1 MLLKMNVARIA
12 PVALLAASLT
22 FPIGVLAEPAQPEIV
37 QYKLENGLNVVLA
50 PSRTS
55 ETVSTVVLYEV
66 GSADEK
72 PGRSGFAHLFEHLMF
87 EGTHDVPDYDAAIS
101 AVGGENNAYTEWD
114 STTYHNTGPK
124 EALPEFIR
132 LEADRMANLANAVT
146 EEDLSNQRDVV
157 LNEMRQNTLDS
168 PGGAAVEQMNVALAP
183 AGHPYAHAVIGSIK
197 DLQAARL
204 SDVVAFHRLHYVP
217 DRATLSISG
226 NFDVERARADIEK
239 TFGLIPAPDR
249 GNAVTRWFGSLEE
262 MVGLGETPALVPP
275 LAEDKSLVFK
285 DAVTEPA
292 ISLAWPGPDGLTKDS
307 VKQMLLGAVLS
318 TGKSSLQQK
327 LVIDERIADSAG
339 AGFDFR
345 NLGGVFTISASAA
358 KGVPVEKLETALR
371 DTLASI
377 ARDGISKEALDAA
390 RSQLKEGMDNLPN
403 QPLGFAITLA
413 NSAAWG
419 GSASDWR
426 EQERL
431 AADITPEDLTET
443 LKTLLSAHKVSV
455 RLLPGPRN
463 ATFPP
468 ALADSTGTL
477 EPEDAPARADI
488 AMPKLEVVA
497 AAGIKMPEMAERK
510 LANGAT
516 LKVYRST
523 DQQRAN
529 IAIVVPGGNTALP
542 PALADIAV
550 GIGSRGLGDTPL
562 VTLDQKLKQEGIGLS
577 GNAGAYRSVL
587 GASGPLKKFD
597 MAAGYLADAI
607 TRPRFDQKEWK
618 ALIEGA
624 VTGIDQRKLDPG
636 YQSLRGL
643 LEQIYPANAP
653 EARESTADGLK
664 ALTPEQAGE
673 AFAGLIQPERATV
686 HVVSSLDPDEVKAR
700 LDKAFASWTG
710 GRNAPV
716 SPEPV
721 RPAVKEGKSIRPVEG
736 ATQSMLL
743 IAMKA
748 PSPETPEGPAFD
760 LATRILG
767 GTFKSRL
774 NIDLRE
780 EKGWSY
786 GISASTQGTNGLGNA
801 LLYIQAAVDT
811 AHTEDSLAEIRKVVK
826 ELATKPITPEEFET
840 ARKTMKAEFLSANA
854 NTDSLTGLVV
864 GLESTGYSLGDLAT
878 YVKRIDDLKLED
890 VQGAANRI
898 AALPMAIS
906 VAGDPKQIK

>member
-1 MLLKMNVARIA
+1 MPFRSMPARILPAALVAATLALSSAVSAETAA
-12 PVALLAASLT
+12 PV
-22 FPIGVLAEPAQPEIV
+22 IE
-37 QYKLENGLNVVLA
+37 QYRLDNGLTVVLA
-50 PSRTS
+50 PSGNS
-55 ETVSTVVLYEV
+55 QTVSTVVLYEV

-87 EGTHDVPDYDAAIS
+87 EGTNAVPDYDAALS
-101 AVGGENNAYTEWD
+101 AVGGDNNAYTEWD

-124 EALPEFIR
+124 DALPEFIR

-146 EEDLSNQRDVV
+146 QEDLDNQREVV

-168 PGGAAVEQMNVALAP
+168 PGGAAVEQMNVSLAP
-183 AGHPYAHAVIGSIK
+183 PGHPYAHAVIGSIK

-204 SDVVAFHRLHYVP
+204 EDVVAFHRNHYVP

-226 NFDVERARADIEK
+226 NFDPVRAKADIAR
-239 TFGLIPAPDR
+239 TFGLIPRPDR
-249 GNAVTRWFGSLEE
+249 GWAVTRWFDGVMNS
-262 MVGLGETPALVPP
+262 VGLGAGPGLVPALS
-275 LAEDKSLVFK
+275 EQKSLVFK

-292 ISLAWPGPDGLTKDS
+292 VSLAWPGPEGLSRDA
-307 VKQMLLGAVLS
+307 VRHMLLGAVLS
-318 TGKSSLQQK
+318 TGSSSLQQK

-339 AGFDFR
+339 AGFEFR
-345 NLGGVFTISASAA
+345 NLGGTFTVSASAA
-358 KGVPVEKLETALR
+358 KGVDVEKLEKALR
-371 DTLASI
+371 DTLEGI
-377 ARDGISKEALDAA
+377 AREGISREALDAA

-413 NSAAWG
+413 NTAAWG
-419 GSASDWR
+419 GDALEWR

-431 AADITPEDLTET
+431 AADITPEELTET
-443 LKTLLSAHKVSV
+443 LTALLAAHPVSV

-477 EPEDAPARADI
+477 EPEPAEARADI
-488 AMPKLEVVA
+488 VMPQLEAVE
-497 AAGIKMPEMAERK
+497 AAGIRMPDMAERV
-510 LANGAT
+510 LANGAR
-516 LKVYRST
+516 LKVYRSS

-562 VTLDQKLKQEGIGLS
+562 VALDQKLKQEGIGLS

-587 GASGPLKKFD
+587 GASAPLKKFD

-607 TRPRFDQKEWK
+607 TKPRFDAKEWK
-618 ALIEGA
+618 AMIEGA
-624 VTGIDQRKLDPG
+624 VNGIDQRKLDPG
-636 YQSLRGL
+636 YQALRGL
-643 LEQIYPANAP
+643 VEQLYPATAP
-653 EARESTADGLK
+653 EARQSTADGLK
-664 ALTPEQAGE
+664 ALSPDQAKE
-673 AFAGLIQPERATV
+673 AFAGLIQPERAIV
-686 HVVSSLDPDEVKAR
+686 HVVSGLDPDEVKAR
-700 LDKAFASWTG
+700 LDKAFAGWTG
-710 GRNAPV
+710 GRGAPV
-716 SPEPV
+716 SPAPIP
-721 RPAVKEGKSIRPVEG
+721 PAVKEGKSLRPVAG
-736 ATQSMLL
+736 ATQSMLT

-774 NIDLRE
+774 NLVLRE
-780 EKGWSY
+780 QKGWSY
-786 GISASTQGTNGLGNA
+786 GINASTQGTRGLDNA

-811 AHTEDSLAEIRKVVK
+811 AHTEDSLAEIRRIVK
-826 ELATKPITPEEFET
+826 EMATKPITPEEFET
-840 ARKTMKAEFLSANA
+840 ARKTMKAEFLSATA
-854 NTDSLTGLVV
+854 NTDSLSGLVI

-878 YVKRIDDLKLED
+878 YVQRIDALTLSD
-890 VQGAANRI
+890 VQTAANRI
-898 AALPMAIS
+898 ASLPMAVS
-906 VAGDPKQIK
+906 VAGDPKLIR

>member
-1 MLLKMNVARIA
+1 MPLAFRAARTLTAGLLTAT
-12 PVALLAASLT
+12 LA
-22 FPIGVLAEPAQPEIV
+22 FPLGALAEPVSPEIL
-37 QYKLENGLNVVLA
+37 QYRLDNGLTVVLA
-50 PSRTS
+50 PSSTS

-87 EGTHDVPDYDAAIS
+87 EGTRDVPDYDAAIS

-114 STTYHNTGPK
+114 ATTYHNTGPRD
-124 EALPEFIR
+124 ALPEFIR

-146 EEDLSNQRDVV
+146 QEDLDNQREVV

-168 PGGAAVEQMNVALAP
+168 PGGAAFEQMNVALAP

-204 SDVVAFHRLHYVP
+204 EDVVAFHRTHYVP

-226 NFDVERARADIEK
+226 NFDVERARADIAK

-249 GNAVTRWFGSLEE
+249 GLAVTRWLNEALGWIGMGSEPA
-262 MVGLGETPALVPP
+262 VVPPLGET
-275 LAEDKSLVFK
+275 KQLVFK

-292 ISLAWPGPDGLTKDS
+292 ISLAWPGPDGLSKAS
-307 VKQMLLGAVLS
+307 VEHMLLGAVLS

-339 AGFDFR
+339 AGFEFR
-345 NLGGVFTISASAA
+345 NLGGTFTVSASAA
-358 KGVPVEKLETALR
+358 KGVPVERLEKALR
-371 DTLASI
+371 DTLAQI
-377 ARDGISKEALDAA
+377 AAEGISREALDAA
-390 RSQLKEGMDNLPN
+390 RSQLKEAMDNVPN
-403 QPLGFAITLA
+403 QPLGFAVTLA
-413 NSAAWG
+413 NTAAWG
-419 GSASDWR
+419 GDALDWR

-431 AADITPEDLTET
+431 AAEVSPEDLTGT
-443 LKTLLSAHKVSV
+443 LKAILAANPVSV

-477 EPEDAPARADI
+477 EPETAEARPDI
-488 AMPKLEVVA
+488 RMPRLEMVE
-497 AAGIKMPEMAERK
+497 AAGFKMPEMTELK

-523 DQQRAN
+523 DRQRSN
-529 IAIVVPGGNTALP
+529 IAIVVPGGNTAFA

-587 GASGPLKKFD
+587 GASAPLAKFD

-607 TRPRFDQKEWK
+607 TKPRFDDKEWK
-618 ALIEGA
+618 AMIEGA
-624 VTGIDQRKLDPG
+624 VTSVDQRKLDPG

-643 LEQIYPANAP
+643 VEQLYAKDAP
-653 EARESTADGLK
+653 EARESSADGLK
-664 ALTPEQAGE
+664 ALTPQAAGE
-673 AFAGLIQPERATV
+673 AFSSLIQPERAVV
-686 HVVSSLDPDEVKAR
+686 HVISGLEPEDVKAR
-700 LDKAFASWTG
+700 LDKAFAQWTG
-710 GRNAPV
+710 GRPAPV
-716 SPEPV
+716 SPAPV
-721 RPAVKEGKSIRPVEG
+721 RPEVREGKILRAVEG
-736 ATQSMLL
+736 ATQSMLT

-748 PSPETPEGPAFD
+748 PAPESAEGPAFD

-774 NIDLRE
+774 NLKLRE

-786 GISASTQGTNGLGNA
+786 GISASTQGTGGLDNA

-811 AHTEDSLAEIRKVVK
+811 AHTEDSLAEIRKVIST
-826 ELATKPITPEEFET
+826 LATTPITPEEFET
-840 ARKTMKAEFLSANA
+840 ARKTMKAEFLSATA

-878 YVKRIDDLKLED
+878 YVKNIDALTLAD
-890 VQGAANRI
+890 VQAQANRI

-906 VAGDPKQIK
+906 VAGDPKLIR

>member
-1 MLLKMNVARIA
+1 MPFRLNLVRTGGMAF
-12 PVALLAASLT
+12 LATSLCLSL
-22 FPIGVLAEPAQPEIV
+22 PLRAEPSSPEIV
-37 QYKLENGLNVVLA
+37 QYRLDNGLTVVLA
-50 PSRTS
+50 PSRMS

-124 EALPEFIR
+124 DALPEFIR

-146 EEDLSNQRDVV
+146 QEDLDNQREVV

-168 PGGAAVEQMNVALAP
+168 PGGAAVEQMNVTLAP

-204 SDVVAFHRLHYVP
+204 DDVVAFHRTHYVP

-226 NFDVERARADIEK
+226 NFDVARAKADIEK

-249 GNAVTRWFGSLEE
+249 GWAITRWFNALMED
-262 MVGLGETPALVPP
+262 VGLGSAPSP
-275 LAEDKSLVFK
+275 LAPLDEQKSLVFR

-292 ISLAWPGPDGLTKDS
+292 ISMAWPGPEGLTREAVRD
-307 VKQMLLGAVLS
+307 MLLGAVLS

-327 LVIDERIADSAG
+327 LVIDERIANSAG
-339 AGFDFR
+339 AGFEFR
-345 NLGGVFTISASAA
+345 NLGGTFTVSASAA
-358 KGVPVEKLETALR
+358 KGVSVEKLETALR
-371 DTLASI
+371 DTLNGI
-377 ARDGISKEALDAA
+377 VKDGISLEALDAT

-413 NSAAWG
+413 NTAAWG
-419 GSASDWR
+419 GTATDWR
-426 EQERL
+426 EQEKL
-431 AADITPEDLTET
+431 AAEITPADLTDA
-443 LKTLLSAHKVSV
+443 LKAILDAKPVAV

-477 EPEDAPARADI
+477 EPETAAPRADI
-488 AMPKLEVVA
+488 PMPRLETVES
-497 AAGIKMPEMAERK
+497 AGIRMPDMAERT

-516 LKVYRST
+516 LKVYRSS
-523 DQQRAN
+523 DQQRGN
-529 IAIVVPGGNTALP
+529 IVIVVPGGSTALP

-550 GIGSRGLGDTPL
+550 GIGSRGIGDTPL
-562 VTLDQKLKQEGIGLS
+562 VALDQKLKQEGINLT
-577 GNAGAYRSVL
+577 GNAGSYRSIL
-587 GASGPLKKFD
+587 AASAPLKKFD

-607 TRPRFDQKEWK
+607 TRPRFDAKEWK
-618 ALIEGA
+618 AMIEGA

-636 YQSLRGL
+636 YQAMRGL
-643 LEQIYPANAP
+643 GQQLYPADAP
-653 EARESTADGLK
+653 ESRETTAEGLK
-664 ALTPEQAGE
+664 ALTSTQAGE
-673 AFAGLIQPERATV
+673 AFAGLIQPGRAV
-686 HVVSSLDPDEVKAR
+686 IHVVSSLEPDDVKQR
-700 LDKAFASWTG
+700 LDKAFAGWTAKG
-710 GRNAPV
+710 KAPV

-721 RPAVKEGKSIRPVEG
+721 RPIVKAGETQRSVQG
-736 ATQSMLL
+736 ATQSMLM

-748 PSPETPEGPAFD
+748 PSPETAEGPAFD

-774 NIDLRE
+774 NLDLRE
-780 EKGWSY
+780 KKGWSY
-786 GISASTQGTNGLGNA
+786 GISADTQGTAGLDNA

-811 AHTEDSLAEIRKVVK
+811 AHTTESIAEIRKVVAAM
-826 ELATKPITPEEFET
+826 ATEPVTSEEFET
-840 ARKTMKAEFLSANA
+840 ARKTMKAEFLSAVANA
-854 NTDSLTGLVV
+854 DSLTGLVA
-864 GLESTGYSLGDLAT
+864 GLESTGYSLGDLTT
-878 YVKRIDDLKLED
+878 YLARVDALTLAD
-890 VQGAANRI
+890 VQAEANRI
-898 AALPMAIS
+898 ATLPMAIS
-906 VAGDPKQIK
+906 VAGDPKLMK